1 MLVQQLGS
9 LRKRTDVEQMIGPR
23 VRPPETYDQ
32 SYTNSFQY
40 AVRGSSLQQQ
50 QQQQQYDILFTA
62 QLLAAARWFW
72 QLRKEPASLQ
82 PAYWTASQQ
91 QLRCGVIQM

>member
-1 MLVQQLGS
+1 LAPAAAAAAAADQLIEQLGS

-40 AVRGSSLQQQ
+40 AVRGGS
-50 QQQQQYDILFTA
+50 
-62 QLLAAARWFW
+62 
-72 QLRKEPASLQ
+72 
-82 PAYWTASQQ
+82 
-91 QLRCGVIQM
+91 

>member
-1 MLVQQLGS
+1 MIALPHQPAPLLPLQPLLASAAAAAAAADSLIQQLGS

-40 AVRGSSLQQQ
+40 AVRGRSRYSSSSSSSS
-50 QQQQQYDILFTA
+50 
-62 QLLAAARWFW
+62 R
-72 QLRKEPASLQ
+72 
-82 PAYWTASQQ
+82 
-91 QLRCGVIQM
+91 GN